1 MKVIKITILVV
12 SAFLTLSC
20 GDGMDAM
27 PDSSSNITVPAQQPA
42 TVNSAEAS
50 AVTDEIKNTIAPTP
64 NLNSTALN
72 PAHGQPGHRCDIAV
86 GQPLNSKPAA
96 NASTVTTPSANPSTI
111 LPSQPANPVT
121 PVSNPVLPS
130 TTTAGLNP
138 KHGQPGH
145 RCDIKVGEPLNSKP
159 FTTAP
164 VTTSPVT
171 TSPVTSTPVLP
182 NISPLR
188 SAANTTPVAPGTN
201 PPHGQPGH
209 RCDIAVG
216 KPLNS
221 KPLQ

>member
-1 MKVIKITILVV
+1 MKVIKITTLVV
-12 SAFLTLSC
+12 FAFVTLSC

-27 PDSSSNITVPAQQPA
+27 PDSSSILTVPAQQPV
-42 TVNSAEAS
+42 TVNRSEAS
-50 AVTDEIKNTIAPTP
+50 ADTDGLKTAIAPTP
-64 NLNSTALN
+64 SLNSTALN
-72 PAHGQPGHRCDIAV
+72 PPHGQPGHRCDILV
-86 GQPLNSKPAA
+86 GKPLNSKPAT
-96 NASTVTTPSANPSTI
+96 NAAAVSTPSVNSTPI
-111 LPSQPANPVT
+111 LPSPLANPVT
-121 PVSNPVLPS
+121 PVNNPVLPS

-159 FTTAP
+159 FTTAAP
-164 VTTSPVT
+164 ATT
-171 TSPVTSTPVLP
+171 TPVLP

-188 SAANTTPVAPGTN
+188 SAANTTPVAPGMN

-221 KPLQ
+221 KPPK

>member
-1 MKVIKITILVV
+1 MKVIKITTFVV
-12 SAFLTLSC
+12 SAFVTLSC

-27 PDSSSNITVPAQQPA
+27 PDSSSNITVPLQQPA
-42 TVNSAEAS
+42 TVNNAAAS
-50 AVTDEIKNTIAPTP
+50 ADTDGINNPIAPAP
-64 NLNSTALN
+64 NLNSAALN
-72 PAHGQPGHRCDIAV
+72 PAHGQPGHRCDIPV
-86 GQPLNSKPAA
+86 GKPLNSKPATT
-96 NASTVTTPSANPSTI
+96 ASTVSTPAVNPTPV
-111 LPSQPANPVT
+111 LPSPLANPVN
-121 PVSNPVLPS
+121 PSSNPVLPS

-164 VTTSPVT
+164 VSTSPVT
-171 TSPVTSTPVLP
+171 TAPALP

-188 SAANTTPVAPGTN
+188 PAANTTPVAPGMN

-221 KPLQ
+221 KPPL